1 MPKFPS
7 LCVQSERESAW
18 DEKESVSLLVF
29 THAPGLYHHWTMH
42 SHNHRN
48 ILNYSLCLHIQSMH
62 FFLIF
67 CELQIVIYSTNEGGT
82 QFSQFPACEWT
93 LLASNSM
100 FENTFWCFSTKY
112 TKVAIPA
119 SYISP
124 PSSVIRSACPS
135 LIFCMQSM
143 ALLPWTQLA
152 CKVMLSSLDT
162 FFNAYTKSWHF
173 CCSKAL
179 IVHHRIWV
187 TWESPNEK

>member
-1 MPKFPS
+1 MRA
-7 LCVQSERESAW
+7 ERAW
-18 DEKESVSLLVF
+18 KWVRWKMKSVPLFVF
-29 THAPGLYHHWTMH
+29 IHVPDLYHHWTVH
-42 SHNHRN
+42 SHNHWK
-48 ILNYSLCLHIQSMH
+48 ILNFSLCLLKESIH
-62 FFLIF
+62 FLQIF
-67 CELQIVIYSTNEGGT
+67 WELQIMIYSTNGGGT
-82 QFSQFPACEWT
+82 QFLQFPACEWT

-162 FFNAYTKSWHF
+162 FFNAYRKSWHF

-187 TWESPNEK
+187 TWESPNKK